1 MERRIKPDMVSVR
14 ETTAQSDVADSTVQ
28 LDGIGGSAG
37 FAIGRALVVDAGR
50 AGVVH
55 RRIVPSECDS
65 ELSRF
70 DRAVALATAELE
82 KVTERIKEEKGR
94 AGAETS
100 ILEAY
105 VLMLSDITLR
115 DDVEKEV
122 RNGQKCAE
130 WALESAV
137 EVMCRQ
143 LQQTDDPYLAER
155 SHDFEFIRDRLVR
168 SLSGRSEPELIPES
182 DEPVIVVAQD
192 LSPAETASLTKDRV
206 LALVTSVGTRTSH
219 TAILA
224 RALEIPA
231 VVGVSGLLDHIGDGD
246 VLVVDGVHGKVVVS
260 PSQRML
266 DILQPKAEKY
276 YEMARDLRQHRHDP
290 CQTNDG
296 VAVTLHANIELA
308 IEAEIAKNH
317 GARGIGLY
325 RTEFLY
331 IDRQTPPGEEEQ
343 FEAYRAVVESMGNLP
358 VTLRTFDIGGDK
370 FVSAIKMPRDM
381 NPALGLRAV
390 RLGLEQPELLKTQ
403 LRAMI
408 RASAHGHVRIM
419 IPMIASLSEVRAV
432 RALLSES
439 VMEVDRAGHA
449 HAQEIELGCMVEVPS
464 AAIMA
469 EELAREAD
477 FLSIGTN
484 DLVQYTLAVDRTS
497 QALARLA
504 SYFDPAILRLIK
516 GVLQAATFR
525 KRSLSVC
532 GAMASDPLAA
542 ILLVG
547 MGMRNLSMEA
557 SAIPEV
563 KAALS
568 RVSLSEAED
577 AAGTAF
583 EATTANELEFGLRS
597 RFGALLRDIMDPV

>member
-1 MERRIKPDMVSVR
+1 MNGDSI
-14 ETTAQSDVADSTVQ
+14 TADASFDTTVQ

-37 FAIGRALVVDAGR
+37 FAIGRALVIDTGR

-55 RRIVPSECDS
+55 RRISPDECS
-65 ELSRF
+65 LELTRF
-70 DRAVALATAELE
+70 DRGVALATAELE
-82 KVTERIKEEKGR
+82 KVTTRVKEEKGR
-94 AGAETS
+94 GATETS
-100 ILEAY
+100 ILDAY
-105 VLMLSDITLR
+105 ILMLSDVTLR

-122 RNGQKCAE
+122 KASLKCAE
-130 WALESAV
+130 WALETAV
-137 EVMCRQ
+137 EVMCHQ
-143 LQQTDDPYLAER
+143 LRHTDDPYLAER
-155 SHDFEFIRDRLVR
+155 SHDFMFVRDRLLR
-168 SLSGRSEPELIPES
+168 SLSGRSETELIPDS
-182 DEPVIVVAQD
+182 DEPVILVAQD
-192 LSPAETASLTKDRV
+192 LSPAETASLSKDKV
-206 LALVTSVGTRTSH
+206 LALVTAVGTRTSH

-231 VVGVSGLLDHIGDGD
+231 VVGVAGLLQHIGDGD
-246 VLVVDGVHGKVVVS
+246 TLVVDGVHGKVVVS

-276 YEMARDLRQHRHDP
+276 YEVARDLREHRHDP
-290 CQTNDG
+290 CQTSDG
-296 VAVTLHANIELA
+296 VSVSLLANIELA
-308 IEAEIAKNH
+308 VEAEIAKSH
-317 GARGIGLY
+317 GALGIGLY

-331 IDRQTPPGEEEQ
+331 IDRKTPPTEEEQ
-343 FEAYRAVVESMGNLP
+343 YEAYKSVVESMGDLP

-403 LRAMI
+403 LRAMV
-408 RASAHGHVRIM
+408 RASIHGRVRIM

-439 VMEVDRAGHA
+439 VLDVDRAGHA

-504 SYFDPAILRLIK
+504 SYFDPAVIRLIK
-516 GVLQAATFR
+516 GVIQAATFR
-525 KRSLSVC
+525 KRAFSVC

-542 ILLVG
+542 VLLVG

-568 RVSLSEAED
+568 RVSLAEAED
-577 AAGTAF
+577 AAGYAF
-583 EATTANELEFGLRS
+583 EATTASELESGLRN
-597 RFGALLRDIMDPV
+597 RFGALLRDILDPT

>member
-1 MERRIKPDMVSVR
+1 MSHPHAPFDPLEEPTVEVNR
-14 ETTAQSDVADSTVQ
+14 TTQ

-37 FAIGRALVVDAGR
+37 FAIGRALVVDSGR

-55 RRIVPSECDS
+55 RRITAAEAAE
-65 ELSRF
+65 ELARF
-70 DRAVALATAELE
+70 DRGVALASAELE
-82 KVTERIKEEKGR
+82 AVATRVKEEKGR
-94 AGAETS
+94 AVAETS
-100 ILEAY
+100 ILDAY
-105 VLMLSDITLR
+105 ILMLSDVTLR
-115 DDVEKEV
+115 DDIEKEV
-122 RNGQKCAE
+122 RGSHKCAE
-130 WALESAV
+130 WALETAV
-137 EVMCRQ
+137 EAMCRQ
-143 LQQTDDPYLAER
+143 LRHTDDPYLAER
-155 SHDFEFIRDRLVR
+155 SHDFEFVRDRLLR
-168 SLSGRSEPELIPES
+168 SLSGTNETPLIPETE
-182 DEPVIVVAQD
+182 EPVILVAQD
-192 LSPAETASLTKDRV
+192 LSPAETATLTKDKV

-231 VVGVSGLLDHIGDGD
+231 VVGVQNLLQHVGDGD
-246 VLVVDGVHGKVVVS
+246 TLVVDGVHGKLVVS
-260 PSQRML
+260 PTQHML

-276 YEMARDLRQHRHDP
+276 YEVARDLREHRHDP
-290 CQTNDG
+290 CQTSDG
-296 VAVTLHANIELA
+296 VSVSLLANIELA
-308 IEAEIAKNH
+308 VEAEIAKNH

-331 IDRQTPPGEEEQ
+331 IDRKSPPTEDEQ
-343 FEAYRAVVESMGNLP
+343 YEAYRSVVESMGKLP

-403 LRAMI
+403 LRAMV
-408 RASAHGHVRIM
+408 RASAHGRIRIM
-419 IPMIASLSEVRAV
+419 VPMIASLTEVRAV

-439 VMEVDRAGHA
+439 VMEVDRAGHP
-449 HAQEIELGCMVEVPS
+449 HADTIELGCMVEVPS

-497 QALARLA
+497 QELARLA
-504 SYFDPAILRLIK
+504 SYFDPAVIRLIK
-516 GVLQAATFR
+516 GVIQAATFR
-525 KRSLSVC
+525 KRSFSVC

-542 ILLVG
+542 VLLVG
-547 MGMRNLSMEA
+547 MGMRDLSMEA

-568 RVSLSEAED
+568 RVSLEEAED
-577 AAGTAF
+577 AAGFAF
-583 EATTANELEFGLRS
+583 EATTANELESGLKK
-597 RFGALLRDIMDPV
+597 RFGALLRDILDPV